1 MILPSLTIYKNYNLS
16 VSLSIFIRFMSLV
29 SLFIRH
35 ASTFDFSGLKL
46 TKVKGELLLKKHGE
60 EGGDDIDHDRRLLS
74 SSDDYTSGKVYIIGT
89 TCLFS
94 SIFTLVLYFT
104 TTFEAI

>member
-1 MILPSLTIYKNYNLS
+1 MRATLLGIRRTC
-16 VSLSIFIRFMSLV
+16 FIHGKLCSQSPM
-29 SLFIRH
+29 H

-74 SSDDYTSGKVYIIGT
+74 SSDDYTSGKLMFW
-89 TCLFS
+89 CANFL
-94 SIFTLVLYFT
+94 
-104 TTFEAI
+104 

>member
-1 MILPSLTIYKNYNLS
+1 MKEPW
-16 VSLSIFIRFMSLV
+16 
-29 SLFIRH
+29 H

-74 SSDDYTSGKVYIIGT
+74 SSDDYTSGKHN
-89 TCLFS
+89 LSPAMS
-94 SIFTLVLYFT
+94 SKGKLTGKTMLENNLIDN
-104 TTFEAI
+104 I